1 MIYPYLTLND
11 GTEYTHSE
19 MKADGTVLVYVE
31 TPDAED
37 GFHSL
42 LCVLPKYEI
51 KDVIGYTK
59 DEQEKILARIKKN
72 AHLINIRKGVQN
84 EKDNAFNLP
93 HALRS
98 FCCWRSNCQR
108 CRQEAYG

>member
-19 MKADGTVLVYVE
+19 MKPDGTVFVYVE

-42 LCVLPKYEI
+42 VCVLPKYEI
-51 KDVIGYTK
+51 HDVIGYSQE
-59 DEQEKILARIKKN
+59 EQDKILQRIKKN
-72 AHLINIRKGVQN
+72 AHLMIKYAQIGGFQSAKS
-84 EKDNAFNLP
+84 
-93 HALRS
+93 LRS
-98 FCCWRSNCQR
+98 
-108 CRQEAYG
+108 

>member
-1 MIYPYLTLND
+1 MQIGLFLPAKTVLND

-51 KDVIGYTK
+51 KDVYRGK
-59 DEQEKILARIKKN
+59 SKIVR
-72 AHLINIRKGVQN
+72 RYGKGSQ
-84 EKDNAFNLP
+84 K
-93 HALRS
+93 
-98 FCCWRSNCQR
+98 
-108 CRQEAYG
+108 CRNRRRQCTWQTDSDTVM

>member
-37 GFHSL
+37 G
-42 LCVLPKYEI
+42 
-51 KDVIGYTK
+51 
-59 DEQEKILARIKKN
+59 KN
-72 AHLINIRKGVQN
+72 AHLIIKY
-84 EKDNAFNLP
+84 
-93 HALRS
+93 S
-98 FCCWRSNCQR
+98 QR
-108 CRQEAYG
+108 GAK

>member
-1 MIYPYLTLND
+1 MSIFLNLICATYYTLSERMVLNMIYPYLTLND

-59 DEQEKILARIKKN
+59 DKQEKILARIKKN
-72 AHLINIRKGVQN
+72 AHLIIKY
-84 EKDNAFNLP
+84 
-93 HALRS
+93 S
-98 FCCWRSNCQR
+98 QR
-108 CRQEAYG
+108 GAK

>member
-1 MIYPYLTLND
+1 
-11 GTEYTHSE
+11 

-72 AHLINIRKGVQN
+72 AHLIIKYSQIGGFQS
-84 EKDNAFNLP
+84 DAATAQIW
-93 HALRS
+93 ALQS
-98 FCCWRSNCQR
+98 IFL
-108 CRQEAYG
+108 A

>member
-31 TPDAED
+31 TPDVED

-42 LCVLPKYEI
+42 VCLLPKYEI
-51 KDVIGYTK
+51 RDVIGYSK
-59 DEQEKILARIKKN
+59 EEQDKILQRIKKN
-72 AHLINIRKGVQN
+72 AHLMIKYAQIGGFQSDAAIAQVWSLQDLFLVK
-84 EKDNAFNLP
+84 
-93 HALRS
+93 
-98 FCCWRSNCQR
+98 
-108 CRQEAYG
+108 

>member
-1 MIYPYLTLND
+1 MLDRKDYTTSKGPDETTY
-11 GTEYTHSE
+11 GYYTHSE

-72 AHLINIRKGVQN
+72 SHLIIKYSQIGGFQS
-84 EKDNAFNLP
+84 DA
-93 HALRS
+93 AT
-98 FCCWRSNCQR
+98 
-108 CRQEAYG
+108 A

>member
-1 MIYPYLTLND
+1 
-11 GTEYTHSE
+11 

-31 TPDAED
+31 TPDTED

-42 LCVLPKYEI
+42 LCVLPKYKI

-72 AHLINIRKGVQN
+72 AHLIIKYSQIGGFQS
-84 EKDNAFNLP
+84 DA
-93 HALRS
+93 AT
-98 FCCWRSNCQR
+98 
-108 CRQEAYG
+108 A

>member
-59 DEQEKILARIKKN
+59 DEQEKILARIKKM
-72 AHLINIRKGVQN
+72 
-84 EKDNAFNLP
+84 KD
-93 HALRS
+93 
-98 FCCWRSNCQR
+98 
-108 CRQEAYG
+108 CRWSLFMCMFPMECHMQMQPKYG

>member
-72 AHLINIRKGVQN
+72 AINPYFLLTYY
-84 EKDNAFNLP
+84 E
-93 HALRS
+93 
-98 FCCWRSNCQR
+98 
-108 CRQEAYG
+108 Y

>member
-31 TPDAED
+31 TPDEKD

-42 LCVLPKYEI
+42 VCVLPKYEI
-51 KDVIGYTK
+51 KDVIGYTAA
-59 DEQEKILARIKKN
+59 EQEKILERIKKN
-72 AHLINIRKGVQN
+72 AHLMIKYSQIGQQDL
-84 EKDNAFNLP
+84 EQ
-93 HALRS
+93 
-98 FCCWRSNCQR
+98 SNTTANKTNPWI
-108 CRQEAYG
+108 AYDM

>member
-51 KDVIGYTK
+51 KDVIGYTEE
-59 DEQEKILARIKKN
+59 EQEKILARIKKN
-72 AHLINIRKGVQN
+72 AHWIIKYSQSGGFQS
-84 EKDNAFNLP
+84 DA
-93 HALRS
+93 AT
-98 FCCWRSNCQR
+98 
-108 CRQEAYG
+108 A

>member
-1 MIYPYLTLND
+1 
-11 GTEYTHSE
+11 

-51 KDVIGYTK
+51 KDVFGYTK
-59 DEQEKILARIKKN
+59 DEQEKILARIKKM
-72 AHLINIRKGVQN
+72 LI
-84 EKDNAFNLP
+84 
-93 HALRS
+93 
-98 FCCWRSNCQR
+98 
-108 CRQEAYG
+108 

>member
-1 MIYPYLTLND
+1 MASVTNFFLGANS
-11 GTEYTHSE
+11 G
-19 MKADGTVLVYVE
+19 
-31 TPDAED
+31 D

-72 AHLINIRKGVQN
+72 AHLIIKYSQIGGFQS
-84 EKDNAFNLP
+84 DA
-93 HALRS
+93 AT
-98 FCCWRSNCQR
+98 
-108 CRQEAYG
+108 A